1 MGTEILAL
9 LMFPAI
15 AVGIFLG
22 FPVFVVLMGVSL
34 WVGLIGWGSPI
45 MDQMASAALWVL
57 MNDALPA
64 VPLFVFMGCMMERA
78 GIAERS
84 FHVLQVLFGPVRGSV
99 ALATLALC
107 TLFAAATGVVG
118 APVTVMGLLALPV
131 MLKRGYDIPMATGCI
146 LAGGT
151 LGILIPPS
159 IMLVLYGPLANV
171 SVARLYAAA
180 IIPGLIL
187 SGLYMSYVAIRCA
200 INPKMGPPL
209 PPEERAMPKLQ
220 LFCALVVDMVPF
232 FLIILAVLGSIVFGL
247 AAPTEA
253 AAVGAVC
260 GMLLAAAHRQL
271 NLKNLKDAVYDTM
284 MASAF
289 VLTITV
295 GANIFTG
302 AFLALGG
309 GQLITD
315 FLFWLPVGRYGVL
328 AVILLIIFIMGFFV
342 DWIAIL
348 LIFIPIF
355 APIVPKLGFD
365 PLWFA
370 LLVCICLQTAFLTPP
385 FATSIFYLKGVA
397 PPEVKLMDIYKG
409 VMPYIALQV
418 IGLTLCIIF
427 PQIVLWLPTLAYGK

>member
-1 MGTEILAL
+1 MGTEILAI

-34 WVGLIGWGSPI
+34 WVGLIGWGSTI

-131 MLKRGYDIPMATGCI
+131 MLRRGYDIPMATGTI

-187 SGLYMSYVAIRCA
+187 SGLYMGYVAVRCA

-209 PPEERAMPKLQ
+209 PPEERAMPRLQ
-220 LFCALVVDMVPF
+220 LFYALVVDMVPF

-370 LLVCICLQTAFLTPP
+370 LLVCVCLQTAFLTPP

-409 VMPYIALQV
+409 VIPYIALQL

-427 PQIVLWLPTLAYGK
+427 PQVVLWLPTLAYGR